1 MEYKDGA
8 HMKIIVCMKQIS
20 HTYAQTGMDVESLYL
35 SPEDHILRINPYDE
49 AALEIALK
57 QKDKN
62 SDVEIVLLTLGP
74 IIIEDELRRCL
85 ALGADHLYQIEHNA
99 PLGSQEKAKIIARV
113 IKELNPDLVLCG
125 KESMDQQNGQV
136 ATFLSNYL
144 NQPFVSAIEELE
156 IAYEN
161 NTVTVQR
168 SCGRGVREI
177 IKSSLPA
184 VFSVDMGAF
193 EFRLPKLM
201 EQDRADNQPVHQ
213 LAAVVLDDPVKTGIV
228 TSSVSSPSPRTK
240 KTTVP
245 DSDLKSFERIK
256 LLLTGS
262 RVEKKAQILDGSPVS
277 QVEGIINFLKE
288 HDFIPH
294 PS

>member
-1 MEYKDGA
+1 
-8 HMKIIVCMKQIS
+8 MKQIS
-20 HTYAQTGMDVESLYL
+20 HTYAQTGMDVEHLYL
-35 SPEDHILRINPYDE
+35 SPEDHILRMNPYDE

-62 SDVEIVLLTLGP
+62 PDVEIVLLTLGP

-85 ALGADHLYQIEHNA
+85 ALGADHIYQIEHNA
-99 PLGSQEKAKIIARV
+99 TLGSQEKAKIITSV
-113 IKELNPDLVLCG
+113 IKELSPDLVLCG
-125 KESMDQQNGQV
+125 KESMDRQNGQV
-136 ATFLSNYL
+136 AAFLSNYL
-144 NQPFVSAIEELE
+144 NQPFVSSIEELE
-156 IAYEN
+156 ISYEN

-177 IKSSLPA
+177 IKSSLPV

-193 EFRLPKLM
+193 EFRLPKLK
-201 EQDRADNQPVHQ
+201 EQERADNQPVHQ
-213 LAAVVLDDPVKTGIV
+213 VEAVVSDDHDHPVKTGIV

-262 RVEKKAQILDGSPVS
+262 RVEKKAQILDGSPES

-288 HDFIPH
+288 HDFILH